1 VHVPNSKIPTRNLS
15 LGSSLL
21 SSWIKVNK
29 SFSFFLR
36 LYLLGVA
43 AKIKCTAPPPDSDN
57 NAKNP
62 DENTSNKPLDD
73 SILGHSEDFDIGTSK
88 DNSTIAEESVDR
100 SSSFVIDSNRKYSFM
115 STPRG
120 DGKHNRR
127 HSFENFYSMPN
138 LDSSTPPDQNNL
150 MEESKA
156 EQIVWSYDNKNNM
169 ELHASPS
176 GNKEDEF
183 RKMSIDEDGIL
194 EKERMKE
201 QQQQQP
207 VEGVVNKNA
216 SILKPTINIIETP
229 ASQQNVGEDK
239 KARSRADS
247 SLLQASPKNSPL
259 IGTQQQPLADNS
271 LNNSAAALA
280 TTEVHEAP
288 RNSVG
293 VRKGSSMDIDKY
305 LTREFPKFSGDM

>member
-1 VHVPNSKIPTRNLS
+1 VQNSKIPTKS
-15 LGSSLL
+15 LFLVFSLL
-21 SSWIKVNK
+21 SSWIKVTNK
-29 SFSFFLR
+29 SFSFFLS

-43 AKIKCTAPPPDSDN
+43 AKIKCLAPPPESN
-57 NAKNP
+57 Q

-88 DNSTIAEESVDR
+88 DNSTIAEENIDR
-100 SSSFVIDSNRKYSFM
+100 ASSFVIESDRKYSFM

-138 LDSSTPPDQNNL
+138 LDSSTPPNQNDL
-150 MEESKA
+150 LEESKA
-156 EQIVWSYDNKNNM
+156 EQVVWSYDNKNNM
-169 ELHASPS
+169 EIHGISS
-176 GNKEDEF
+176 GKKEDEF

-201 QQQQQP
+201 QQDIQQP
-207 VEGVVNKNA
+207 IEGVVNKNA
-216 SILKPTINIIETP
+216 SILKPTINVIESAA
-229 ASQQNVGEDK
+229 ASQQNVV
-239 KARSRADS
+239 RSRAGS
-247 SLLQASPKNSPL
+247 HLLQPSPKDSPL
-259 IGTQQQPLADNS
+259 LGNQQPPKTNETDIS
-271 LNNSAAALA
+271 LNSSVVGL
-280 TTEVHEAP
+280 TTPEVHEAP

-293 VRKGSSMDIDKY
+293 VRKGSSMEIDKY